1 MKQDV
6 SINPETNSFIQASEF
21 NRFGLITVVILIIG
35 CMGGIAVGMGAI
47 DYVSTLAAIVF
58 PTMIT
63 LSLVL
68 SVSPM
73 KWILTGTAA
82 CVVIDLIIILYFLIS

>member
-6 SINPETNSFIQASEF
+6 SINSEESSFIQTSEF
-21 NRFGLITVVILIIG
+21 NRFGLITLVILIIG

-73 KWILTGTAA
+73 KWILTGTVA
-82 CVVIDLIIILYFLIS
+82 CVFIDLIIILYFLIS